1 VSPSSPAM
9 CPAALVRRP
18 PQAPTIG
25 QQEGCLRR
33 PQEGDIGKAPVALRS
48 RAGAVMLKPVL
59 IKFHRDLPIPQ
70 LVLPDSARS

>member
-1 VSPSSPAM
+1 
-9 CPAALVRRP
+9 
-18 PQAPTIG
+18 
-25 QQEGCLRR
+25 
-33 PQEGDIGKAPVALRS
+33 VALRS